1 VHSPAFDNRNVP
13 SSYDNRWQADTGQ
26 SSNAVLGHCETKTS
40 RREGKRGV
48 VEEIAGFVKERGLR
62 FWETSGIFSVARK
75 PRENPLMNAIEA
87 DGIVDPSRH
96 RRGSK

>member
-1 VHSPAFDNRNVP
+1 
-13 SSYDNRWQADTGQ
+13 
-26 SSNAVLGHCETKTS
+26 
-40 RREGKRGV
+40 